1 MLAQLAT
8 RYPDIHYAVAGEGE
22 DRARLETLA
31 RRLGVT
37 DRVRWLGPV
46 SDEYLPSLYRAATI
60 YLGLSRREGIE
71 VEGFGIAM
79 VEASG
84 SGVPVVGG
92 RSGGVPDA
100 VRDGVTGLLVDPTA
114 VEEIAEGVAM
124 LLEDPALAHRLGDG
138 GRRAVEQFY
147 NWDRVAKD
155 LRRLGDEVSAALQAP
170 AR

>member
-1 MLAQLAT
+1 
-8 RYPDIHYAVAGEGE
+8 V
-22 DRARLETLA
+22 
-31 RRLGVT
+31 
-37 DRVRWLGPV
+37 
-46 SDEYLPSLYRAATI
+46 
-60 YLGLSRREGIE
+60 
-71 VEGFGIAM
+71 
-79 VEASG
+79 
-84 SGVPVVGG
+84 
-92 RSGGVPDA
+92 
-100 VRDGVTGLLVDPTA
+100 LVDPTA